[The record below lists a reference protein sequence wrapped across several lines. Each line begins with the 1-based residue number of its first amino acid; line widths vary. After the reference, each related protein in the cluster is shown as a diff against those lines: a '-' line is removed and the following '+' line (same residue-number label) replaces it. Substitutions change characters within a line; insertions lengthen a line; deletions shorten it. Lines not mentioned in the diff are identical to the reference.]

1 MKKDDLYIA
10 MLKHGYDKVC
20 EGEDEDVT
28 YAHTKQHLMPLGYNV
43 GTDANGANDVGT
55 VEVE

>member
-1 MKKDDLYIA
+1 MIKCV
-10 MLKHGYDKVC
+10 KVKMY
-20 EGEDEDVT
+20 
-28 YAHTKQHLMPLGYNV
+28 YARTKQHLMQLGYNV